1 MSKRKLSRAQAAR
14 IVEKQKNELISDTAS
29 GEATV
34 EALQSR
40 CNGRIISH
48 FGQQLD
54 VEDLDP
60 AGRGEIIRCH
70 QRANLPA
77 LVTGDLVV
85 WQQGEAETGVILAL
99 GERKSLFGRLN
110 AAGNMKLVA
119 ANVDIVLLVIAPLP
133 QAFMNLIDR
142 YLVAIESLHLQA
154 LLVMNKLDLLENEKA
169 DEMDNM
175 LSIYEQVGYAVY
187 RVSASDGR
195 GIESLETALNGKTTV
210 LVGQSGVGK
219 SALINRFGLES
230 IATVGELSTAH
241 DQGTHT
247 TTTAKLFHLSH
258 YDLID
263 SPGIRDFSLGQV
275 TQQQV
280 FDGFKEMKSLASRC
294 KFRDCSHQSEP
305 DCAIQQALVTGEIHP
320 QRLASYFQILQSRES
335 KQ

>member
-14 IVEKQKNELISDTAS
+14 IAEKQKSELISHKES
-29 GEATV
+29 GDSIA
-34 EALQSR
+34 EALRSP

-48 FGQQLD
+48 FGAQLD

-60 AGRGEIIRCH
+60 AAGGEIVRCH

-77 LVTGDLVV
+77 LVTGDLVL
-85 WQQGEAETGVILAL
+85 WKRSEAETGVILAL

-110 AAGNMKLVA
+110 AAGDMKLVA
-119 ANVDIVLLVIAPLP
+119 SNVDIVLLVIAPLP
-133 QAFMNLIDR
+133 QPFMNLIDR
-142 YLVAIESLHLQA
+142 YLVAIESLQLQA

-169 DEMDNM
+169 EEMDKM
-175 LSIYEQVGYAVY
+175 LSIYGQVGYEVH
-187 RVSASDGR
+187 RVCANDGR
-195 GIESLETALNGKTTV
+195 GIESLEAALNGKTTV

-219 SALINRFGLES
+219 SALINRFGLET
-230 IATVGELSTAH
+230 IAKVGALSTAH

-263 SPGIRDFSLGQV
+263 SPGIREFGLGQV
-275 TQQQV
+275 SQQQL
-280 FDGFKEMKSLASRC
+280 FDGFREMKSLAGRC

-305 DCAIQQALVTGEIHP
+305 DCAIQQAVVAAEIHP
-320 QRLASYFQILQSRES
+320 QRLASYFQILQSIES
-335 KQ
+335 K

>member
-14 IVEKQKNELISDTAS
+14 IAEKQKSELISHKES
-29 GEATV
+29 GDSIA
-34 EALQSR
+34 EALRSP

-48 FGQQLD
+48 FGAQLD

-60 AGRGEIIRCH
+60 AAGGEIVRCH

-77 LVTGDLVV
+77 LVTGDLVL
-85 WQQGEAETGVILAL
+85 WKRSEAETGVILAL

-110 AAGNMKLVA
+110 AAGDMKLVA
-119 ANVDIVLLVIAPLP
+119 SNVDIVLLVIAPLP

-169 DEMDNM
+169 EEMDKM
-175 LSIYEQVGYAVY
+175 LSIYEQVGYDVH
-187 RVSASDGR
+187 RVSASDGS
-195 GIESLETALNGKTTV
+195 GIESLEAALDGKTTV

-219 SALINRFGLES
+219 SALINRFGLET
-230 IATVGELSTAH
+230 IAKVGALSTAH

-263 SPGIRDFSLGQV
+263 SPGIREFGLGQV
-275 TQQQV
+275 SQQQL
-280 FDGFKEMKSLASRC
+280 FDGFREMKSLAGRC

-305 DCAIQQALVTGEIHP
+305 DCVIQQAVEAAEIHP
-320 QRLASYFQILQSRES
+320 QRLASYFQILQSLES
-335 KQ
+335 K